1 MVENIKHQT
10 AQFALEQLMKTSAGE
25 KLQQALQLI
34 QTMQE
39 HLTALSE
46 KEEAPSVTGAKA
58 ATVLTLAVWKK
69 IASGKR
75 PSSFNQK
82 DWKEIGRAILPDGE
96 QYSIFVFQL
105 YEKYIRASAEM
116 IARFATSE
124 TVEAIMKLAHELHS
138 KEELLKS
145 GRLSETAYTE
155 DCLWISLEAMIKLIE
170 SLGGEV
176 AGVVVLIELAGLKG
190 RERINKYR
198 LESAI
203 CYEGK

>member
-1 MVENIKHQT
+1 MVEYFKHQT

-46 KEEAPSVTGAKA
+46 KEEAPSVTGAKV

-75 PSSFNQK
+75 PSSFDQE
-82 DWKEIGRAILPDGE
+82 DWKDIGRAVSECAILPDGE

-105 YEKYIRASAEM
+105 YEKY
-116 IARFATSE
+116 T
-124 TVEAIMKLAHELHS
+124 
-138 KEELLKS
+138 
-145 GRLSETAYTE
+145 
-155 DCLWISLEAMIKLIE
+155 
-170 SLGGEV
+170 
-176 AGVVVLIELAGLKG
+176 
-190 RERINKYR
+190 
-198 LESAI
+198 
-203 CYEGK
+203 